1 MLKKPVLV
9 TENVGMKDI
18 IKKYIKNS
26 ENYIINPANINEL
39 SKKIF
44 ELSKNRTKLRH
55 DGELFFEAAKKY
67 LEKISLKDIQ
77 ICKMKNYELIN
88 YKKINCFCGKK

>member
-39 SKKIF
+39 SKKF
-44 ELSKNRTKLRH
+44 
-55 DGELFFEAAKKY
+55 
-67 LEKISLKDIQ
+67 
-77 ICKMKNYELIN
+77 
-88 YKKINCFCGKK
+88 

>member
-1 MLKKPVLV
+1 MLKKACSSNR
-9 TENVGMKDI
+9 ECGDERYNQKI
-18 IKKYIKNS
+18 HKNS

-67 LEKISLKDIQ
+67 LEKDLFKGYT
-77 ICKMKNYELIN
+77 NL
-88 YKKINCFCGKK
+88 

>member
-1 MLKKPVLV
+1 
-9 TENVGMKDI
+9 MKDI

-55 DGELFFEAAKKY
+55 DGELFLKLQKIFE
-67 LEKISLKDIQ
+67 KDLF
-77 ICKMKNYELIN
+77 KGYTNL
-88 YKKINCFCGKK
+88 